1 MNNRITTQCP
11 ACNAMLAVGSQ
22 HAGKKL
28 NCPKCH
34 AGVVVPLPS
43 STKTDNVSHDNRPLP
58 AEQAIPP
65 ILPETSPAKTSER
78 SNPRRVFGIALLLA
92 VVATVTVCGMVL
104 HDRSVIQN
112 NADWQR
118 RSLESASK
126 RNAEEMRRRHRKSW
140 KDLNHKFALESIS
153 SGDFEDVEKLREEE
167 KEQEKEWKEEDF
179 RRELLE
185 ATRER

>member
-1 MNNRITTQCP
+1 MNDRITTQCP
-11 ACNAMLAVGSQ
+11 ACNAKLAVSSQ

-28 NCPKCH
+28 KCPKCH
-34 AGVVVPLPS
+34 AGVIVPLPS
-43 STKTDNVSHDNRPLP
+43 STKTDNVSHNNRPLP

-112 NADWQR
+112 SER
-118 RSLESASK
+118 KSREYASK
-126 RNAEEMRRRHRKSW
+126 RTMKQIEDNYRKRW
-140 KDLNHKFALESIS
+140 RDNHHKNVLENINND
-153 SGDFEDVEKLREEE
+153 GTLADFDRLEEE
-167 KEQEKEWKEEDF
+167 KKEQEKEWKEEDF

>member
-1 MNNRITTQCP
+1 MNDKITTQCP
-11 ACNAMLAVGSQ
+11 ACNAKLAVASQ

-28 NCPKCH
+28 KCPKCH
-34 AGVVVPLPS
+34 AGVIVPLPS
-43 STKTDNVSHDNRPLP
+43 STKTDKVSHDNWPLP

-92 VVATVTVCGMVL
+92 VIATVTVCGMVL

-112 NADWQR
+112 NER
-118 RSLESASK
+118 RSRDDALKRDLEQIED
-126 RNAEEMRRRHRKSW
+126 NYRRAWRSDH
-140 KDLNHKFALESIS
+140 HKNVLENINND
-153 SGDFEDVEKLREEE
+153 GTLADFDRLREEKKE
-167 KEQEKEWKEEDF
+167 KEKEWKEEDF